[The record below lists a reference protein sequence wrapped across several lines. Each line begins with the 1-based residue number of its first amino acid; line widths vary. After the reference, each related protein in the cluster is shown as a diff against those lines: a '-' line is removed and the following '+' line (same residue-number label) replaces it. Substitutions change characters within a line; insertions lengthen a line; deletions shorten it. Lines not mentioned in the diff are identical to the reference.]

1 MKKVLILPLLLL
13 GAVSA
18 SESLT
23 LRILSAQKALLANG
37 PSFDLLSDYEQLVL
51 DLRSETLTPAASAQV
66 YYQKALVEI
75 SLNKGLAAMSDLST
89 ALELDPTFRP
99 ATNKLADLLMSRGQF
114 DEIRA
119 RFDESSHPE
128 LYLNVKTWE
137 ETWQTIHNLVEKLGQ
152 ISDELFDQFDNV
164 IFKLTPELIQAYE
177 LRLQCWKLKL
187 KTTPIEARGDIYNAI
202 IADYSKLVKLLPQR
216 NLSQYP
222 EFAQYLLFTKGNFQD
237 GFQVVK
243 NCLRIDH
250 DYKQCTT
257 LSKFYSRM
265 QSILKP
271 SEEYFIRDGYLY
283 HASEEFADFLKEKLD
298 SFSIDW
304 AAVYE
309 LLIGPVKVPKREL
322 KSLPKDVSN
331 NYQYLILQA
340 KEFASAELGDINAW
354 KDLPF
359 VHNLNKL
366 LCESA
371 VMINGDVKNS
381 CKPVDESKEKF
392 FPKHVHTIDS
402 ALKRGKLQEARD
414 YLLKFN
420 KNVQKTDMFQKRW
433 EPIRREEER
442 QQQEQ
447 HRQQQQWQQQQFHQ
461 QQQRQ
466 HQQQQQQQQSHMDRS
481 KDYYKILDVKK
492 DADEKSIRK
501 AYRAQTLKFHPDK
514 YKGGD
519 LSESEI
525 ETKMQEIN
533 EAYEVLSN
541 PQAKADYDNGPHE
554 QHHQGNFHQGQRHGG
569 HPSRQGGMQFNFN
582 QDEFLKNFHGGG
594 FQFHF

>member
-1 MKKVLILPLLLL
+1 MRKSFILPILLL
-13 GAVSA
+13 GVVSA
-18 SESLT
+18 SESLS
-23 LRILSAQKALLANG
+23 LRILLAQKALLANG

-51 DLRSETLTPAASAQV
+51 DLRTEALTPAASAQV

-75 SLNKGLAAMSDLST
+75 SLNKGLAAMSDLSK
-89 ALELDPTFRP
+89 ALELDPTFKP
-99 ATNKLADLLMSRGQF
+99 AANKLVDLLMSRGQF
-114 DEIRA
+114 EEIRS

-128 LYLNVKTWE
+128 LYQKMRSWE
-137 ETWQTIHNLVEKLGQ
+137 ETWQSITNLVETLGEV
-152 ISDELFDQFDNV
+152 SDETFASFDNV
-164 IFKLTPELIQAYE
+164 IFKLTPDLVQGYE
-177 LRLQCWKLKL
+177 LRLQCLKLKL
-187 KTTPIEARGDIYNAI
+187 KTTPLEHRGDIYNAI
-202 IADYSKLVKLLPQR
+202 VADYSKLVKLLPQR

-250 DYKQCTT
+250 DYKQCTM

-271 SEEYFIRDGYLY
+271 FEEYFIRDGYLY
-283 HASEEFADFLKEKLD
+283 QASNEFADFSKEKLD

-304 AAVYE
+304 AAVQDS
-309 LLIGPVKVPKREL
+309 LISPVKVPKREL
-322 KSLPKDVSN
+322 NLLPKDVSN
-331 NYQYLILQA
+331 NYQYLIWQA
-340 KEFASAELGDINAW
+340 KVFSTGELGDENAW

-359 VHNLNKL
+359 VRNLDKL

-371 VMINGDVKNS
+371 VMVNGDVKGGCRS
-381 CKPVDESKEKF
+381 VDESKEKF
-392 FPKHVHTIDS
+392 FPKHVHKIDS
-402 ALKRGKLQEARD
+402 ALKKGKLQEAREH
-414 YLLKFN
+414 LLQFN
-420 KNVQKTDMFQKRW
+420 KNIQKTDLFQKRW
-433 EPIRREEER
+433 EPIQREEER

-447 HRQQQQWQQQQFHQ
+447 RRQQQQWQQQQFHQ

-466 HQQQQQQQQSHMDRS
+466 HQQQQQQSHMDRS

-501 AYRAQTLKFHPDK
+501 AYRTQTLKFHPDK
-514 YKGGD
+514 YKGSD

-569 HPSRQGGMQFNFN
+569 HPFRQGGMHFDFN
-582 QDEFLKNFHGGG
+582 QDEFLKNFQGGG